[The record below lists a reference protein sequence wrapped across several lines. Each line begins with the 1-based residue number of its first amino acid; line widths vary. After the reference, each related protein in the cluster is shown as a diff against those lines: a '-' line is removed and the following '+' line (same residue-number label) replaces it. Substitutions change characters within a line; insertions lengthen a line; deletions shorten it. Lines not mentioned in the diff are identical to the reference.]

1 MQSKSENYTLLGNVK
16 GVLSLNE
23 ICVQLSKNPIT
34 IVEQTEPTYGEENPT
49 VSAAGKLTIKLPS
62 KTFPKKPTDIHG
74 IIEAMEIRV
83 IFCLCS
89 LRQ

>member
-23 ICVQLSKNPIT
+23 ICVQLSKNPFT

-49 VSAAGKLTIKLPS
+49 VSAAGTKITIKNTASHLPENQLTLNNWS
-62 KTFPKKPTDIHG
+62 NGNQGDFLF
-74 IIEAMEIRV
+74 M
-83 IFCLCS
+83 
-89 LRQ
+89 